1 MIGRIVT
8 ELQSLGLRYEGPVL
22 KRSGGA
28 GPAEGGS
35 LLLNGKAVCVPYSG
49 PYVAES
55 PFCLKEEGGQV
66 LLFKG
71 EQSVGPVVLI
81 KRPRFYDLT
90 TSENIP
96 YPKIALLHGQ
106 DCLASTIMQTCA
118 NWRDAQPCRFCGI
131 ELSLMNQQTIARKAP
146 QQLAEVAQRAKEL
159 DFIRQVVL
167 TTGRA
172 AHSGEEIDH
181 LARCAKAVKKSTGLP
196 IQAQFLPPPGL
207 DGFDR
212 LKEAGVDSV
221 GIHVESFDF
230 DVLSKVAPGKAKMG
244 HGEYVRAWKKAVEL
258 FGSNQVSSFLIVG
271 LGESEESVVMG
282 AEFLADL
289 GVYPFIVPFRP
300 IPGSMMEAVRPPD
313 PQKMVR
319 IYKAVAELLKRKG
332 LTMFR
337 QKAGCVRCGACSA
350 MGFFEQR
357 NNGLICHPV
366 RCRKELVQA
375 LEIRNQ
381 VFVREQNL
389 FDQSDADPN
398 DDKSIHLVAEL
409 EDQIIGTVRVFPNEN
424 KGHWVGGRLA
434 IKRNTAILAPGNSW
448 SGRRWAM
455 SRNKSAT
462 GSPPTSKKKTCPSS
476 PASAGKPLDPSLNTT
491 VNPTSSWKRTWRIM
505 SRLPPLSSPIKGE
518 EVNLVPSPLSLQLTF
533 T

>member
-35 LLLNGKAVCVPYSG
+35 LLLNGKAVCVPYNG
-49 PYVAES
+49 PYVADS
-55 PFCLKEEGGQV
+55 PFYLKEEGGQV

-71 EQSVGPVVLI
+71 DQSVGPVVLI
-81 KRPRFYDLT
+81 KRPRFYDLA

-131 ELSLMNQQTIARKAP
+131 ELSLNSRQTIAQKNP
-146 QQLAEVAQRAKEL
+146 EQLAEVAQRAKEL
-159 DFIRQVVL
+159 DSIRQVVL

-172 AHSGEEIDH
+172 AHAGEEIDH
-181 LARCAKAVKKSTGLP
+181 LARCAIAIKKNTGLP

-207 DGFDR
+207 DGLDR
-212 LKEAGVDSV
+212 LNRLRGAGVDSV

-230 DVLSKVAPGKAKMG
+230 DVLSKVAPGKSKIGLA
-244 HGEYVRAWKKAVEL
+244 EYVRAWKMAVEL
-258 FGSNQVSSFLIVG
+258 FGINQVSSFLIVG

-300 IPGSMMEAVRPPD
+300 IPGSMMESVRPPD

-319 IYKAVAELLKRKG
+319 IYEAAAELLKRKG

-357 NNGLICHPV
+357 NDGLICHPV
-366 RCRKELVQA
+366 RSGKELEQA
-375 LEIRNQ
+375 LDIRNQ

-409 EDQIIGTVRVFPNEN
+409 EDQIIGTVRVFPNEK
-424 KGHWVGGRLA
+424 KGHWIGGRLA
-434 IKRNTAILAPGNSW
+434 IKREHRHSGAGELLVREAVGYVKKQGCRRFTAQIQIENVPFF
-448 SGRRWAM
+448 
-455 SRNKSAT
+455 SRLGWKAV
-462 GSPPTSKKKTCPSS
+462 GPVFEYH
-476 PASAGKPLDPSLNTT
+476 GKPHQLMEAALEDHFAIT
-491 VNPTSSWKRTWRIM
+491 PTI
-505 SRLPPLSSPIKGE
+505 LPHQGGGS
-518 EVNLVPSPLSLQLTF
+518 
-533 T
+533 